1 MRSMKSSAN
10 KSPVV
15 AFYRPGNYTTDESMG
30 YLMKQIVNALGQQV
44 GRKLESS
51 SLTNAQWMPLFMLY
65 KGRASTVA
73 DLARE
78 TQMDAGAMT
87 RLLDRLEAKGLC
99 KRVRSEQDRRVV
111 NLELTAEGR
120 EVAKSIPAVLCEVQN
135 AHLQGFSQEEWQQ
148 LLGFLQR
155 LQNTAQSIAQ
165 DGEKNAA

>member
-1 MRSMKSSAN
+1 MRAMKSSSN
-10 KSPVV
+10 KSPAV

-51 SLTNAQWMPLFMLY
+51 SLTNAQWMPLYMLY

-99 KRVRSEQDRRVV
+99 TRVRSEQDRRVV
-111 NLELTAEGR
+111 NLELSAEGR
-120 EVAKSIPAVLCEVQN
+120 EVAKTIPAVLCEVQN
-135 AHLQGFSQEEWQQ
+135 AHLQGFSQDEWR
-148 LLGFLQR
+148 LLIGFLQR
-155 LQNTAQSIAQ
+155 LQDNAQSIAQ